1 MNKTLKLSISLNQSH
16 PLIRRTL
23 LVNKNTNDLG
33 DGWIHNII
41 VEKPTDELT
50 GAYYPM
56 CVSGA
61 LNCPPKDYGGI
72 SGFYDL
78 LKILEN
84 SKHPEYK
91 ETKTWEG
98 KKYSPENFDVAK
110 TNKQLKQLQKYI
122 ARWNSRD

>member
-1 MNKTLKLSISLNQSH
+1 M
-16 PLIRRTL
+16 
-23 LVNKNTNDLG
+23 G

-56 CVSGA
+56 CVSVA
-61 LNCPPKDYGGI
+61 LNCPPEDCGGI

-84 SKHPEYK
+84 PKHPEYK
-91 ETKTWEG
+91 ETKTWVG
-98 KKYSPENFDVAK
+98 KN
-110 TNKQLKQLQKYI
+110 I
-122 ARWNSRD
+122 ARKTLMLPKPINN